1 MILFKGGRVI
11 MKLTG
16 WKIIAALVLLRLCV
30 GWHFFSEGTKK
41 LTYDRGQNQ
50 WRLSFSAAG
59 FFNQAVGP
67 FAGLYKSQVPG
78 GHDWQKLLAVP
89 KQAVPLS
96 TAEQYQRSDE
106 IAKYQ
111 QSRKLATKEKKPIP
125 IESPAYA
132 PYHDWA
138 SHIVDDWRAKLKTFT
153 DLPGLTK
160 EQQAQAAEQFTVRHQ
175 ELADYL
181 ADELEAIEEYQ
192 HDLWRLAR
200 AQAHRGANEIPY
212 QEQRIVQIQA
222 ETARSPRPWIATVSD
237 FEAQFREN
245 LLRIVSVS
253 ASNKE
258 ANHEKETVAA
268 SNPSMLVA
276 ARSVLTDAKEKR
288 MDWMSLAVACTVT
301 GVGVCLLLGFFTR
314 LASVV
319 GALFLFSVITTQPPW
334 VATAAPTINQAV
346 EMMALLV
353 LAATAAGRWA
363 GIDFFTHAFCQKF
376 CKK

>member
-1 MILFKGGRVI
+1 

-67 FAGLYKSQVPG
+67 LAGLYKSQVPG
-78 GHDWQKLLAVP
+78 RHDWQNLLAVP
-89 KQAVPLS
+89 KQSVPLS
-96 TAEQYQRSDE
+96 TTEQYQRSDE

-111 QSRKLATKEKKPIP
+111 QSRKQAKAEKKPIP
-125 IESPAYA
+125 IEFPAYA

-138 SHIVDDWRAKLKTFT
+138 SRVIDDWRAKLKAFT

-160 EQQAQAAEQFTVRHQ
+160 EQQAQAAERFTIRHQ

-192 HDLWRLAR
+192 HDLWRLTR
-200 AQAHRGANEIPY
+200 AQAHRGASEIAY
-212 QEQRIVQIQA
+212 QEQRIVQKQA
-222 ETARSPRPWIATVSD
+222 ETTSSPRPWIAAISD
-237 FEAQFREN
+237 FEAQFRQD
-245 LLRIVSVS
+245 LLRIVSAP
-253 ASNKE
+253 ASNRE
-258 ANHEKETVAA
+258 ANNEEETVAA

-288 MDWMSLAVACTVT
+288 MDWLSLAVACTVT

-346 EMMALLV
+346 ELMALLV

-376 CKK
+376 CKNS

>member
-1 MILFKGGRVI
+1 MLLFKGGSVI

-67 FAGLYKSQVPG
+67 LAGLYKSQVPG
-78 GHDWQKLLAVP
+78 GHDWQNLLAVP
-89 KQAVPLS
+89 KQSVPLS
-96 TAEQYQRSDE
+96 TTEQYQRSDE

-111 QSRKLATKEKKPIP
+111 QSRKQAKIEKKPIP
-125 IESPAYA
+125 IEFPAYA

-138 SHIVDDWRAKLKTFT
+138 SRVIDDWRAKLKAFT

-160 EQQAQAAEQFTVRHQ
+160 EQQAQAAERFTIRHQ

-192 HDLWRLAR
+192 HDLWRLTR
-200 AQAHRGANEIPY
+200 AQAHRGASEIAY
-212 QEQRIVQIQA
+212 QEQRIVQKQA
-222 ETARSPRPWIATVSD
+222 ETTSSPRPWIAAISD
-237 FEAQFREN
+237 FEAQFRQD
-245 LLRIVSVS
+245 LLRIVSAP
-253 ASNKE
+253 ASNRE
-258 ANHEKETVAA
+258 ANNEEETVAA

-288 MDWMSLAVACTVT
+288 MDWLSLAVACTVT

-346 EMMALLV
+346 ELMALLV

-376 CKK
+376 CNK